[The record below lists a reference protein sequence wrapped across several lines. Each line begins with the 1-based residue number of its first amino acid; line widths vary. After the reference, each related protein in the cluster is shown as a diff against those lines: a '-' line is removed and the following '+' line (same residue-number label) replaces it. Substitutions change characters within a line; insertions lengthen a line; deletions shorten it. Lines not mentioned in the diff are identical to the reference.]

1 VEELQHLVQTLAS
14 HETLHLKN
22 IRTLSERTAAQQ
34 NELHD
39 AVTAKEAAEAKTAEL
54 EKQLDQKAIRHEK
67 TIASTQ
73 TRIKR

>member
-1 VEELQHLVQTLAS
+1 MEELQHLVQTLAS

-22 IRTLSERTAAQQ
+22 IRTLSERTATQQ
-34 NELHD
+34 TELQS
-39 AVTAKEAAEAKTAEL
+39 AVTAKEAAETKTAEL
-54 EKQLDQKAIRHEK
+54 EKQLGQKAIRHEK